1 MAAAAADGPSCGGI
15 RTDAAAEML
24 SLIASL
30 IRLEVDASAAV
41 DSLSQCTEF
50 YTRTKCL
57 FVCFF

>member
-57 FVCFF
+57 FVFFF